1 MNAWYI
7 DAIIAIV
14 NEQRLRLEN
23 AMQYQPC
30 GHPVT
35 AATTA
40 DDGASHCQ
48 DCERLDRLM
57 ATMDAWQE
65 RNEAAHVDALKK
77 LGNDTKRADTN
88 QASNGRL
95 AQ

>member
-14 NEQRLRLEN
+14 NEQRLRLEY

-35 AATTA
+35 AATTN

-48 DCERLDRLM
+48 ECQKFERLMTQL
-57 ATMDAWQE
+57 DAWQA
-65 RNEAAHVDALKK
+65 RNEASME
-77 LGNDTKRADTN
+77 
-88 QASNGRL
+88 ASLLLPAPEQPRET
-95 AQ
+95 